1 MTKLMHVVPAV
12 PETVGAIMSSEVLI
26 FSPLMRAR
34 EALARL
40 RQVGVPKDFMSNC
53 YVVDEQGLLLG
64 VFTLRE
70 LVMAPD
76 HKRLDQFM
84 SPPRPS
90 SLRRMTRNRRWR

>member
-1 MTKLMHVVPAV
+1 MKKMNLVPAV
-12 PETVGAIMSSEVLI
+12 PETVGAIMSREMLM

-40 RQVGVPKDFMSNC
+40 RQVGVPEDFMSNC

-64 VFTLRE
+64 AFTLRE

-76 HKRLDQFM
+76 HKCLD
-84 SPPRPS
+84 
-90 SLRRMTRNRRWR
+90 